1 MKKVFVLMPVLVGLF
16 SACGDDDAIVTTNQP
31 QDLCDSIDITYSNDV
46 AKILEDAGCSGVY
59 CHGSGNGGFT
69 INDYKTT
76 KSSAENPKFLMA
88 IKHEISVSP
97 MPKSGSMLS
106 DENIQKIECWIQ
118 NGFKE

>member
-1 MKKVFVLMPVLVGLF
+1 MKKVLALVSILIALL

-31 QDLCDSIDITYSNDV
+31 QDLCDSIDITYTNDI
-46 AKILEDAGCSGVY
+46 AAILENAGCSGVY

-69 INDYKTT
+69 MNDYETT
-76 KSSAENPKFLMA
+76 KVSAENSKFLMA

-97 MPKSGSMLS
+97 MPKSGNKLS

>member
-1 MKKVFVLMPVLVGLF
+1 MKKVFLLASVLIVLL

-46 AKILEDAGCSGVY
+46 AKILGDAGCSGVY

-69 INDYKTT
+69 ISDYETT
-76 KSSAENPKFLMA
+76 RASAENTKFLMA

-97 MPKSGSMLS
+97 MPKSGNKLS

>member
-1 MKKVFVLMPVLVGLF
+1 MKKVFVLASVLIALL
-16 SACGDDDAIVTTNQP
+16 SACGDDDAVVTTNQS
-31 QDLCDSIDITYSNDV
+31 QDLCDSIDITYYNDV
-46 AKILEDAGCSGVY
+46 VVILENAGCSGVY

-69 INDYKTT
+69 ISDYATT
-76 KSSAENPKFLMA
+76 KISAENPKFLKA

-97 MPKSGSMLS
+97 MPKSGNKLS